1 MIIHEPSPRGG
12 RGQTHMKFGEGVGGG
27 ILGRGRHQCKGLV
40 AGMCSVF
47 SEASKDLAWLEESE
61 QRVNR
66 RK

>member
-1 MIIHEPSPRGG
+1 
-12 RGQTHMKFGEGVGGG
+12 MKFGEEVGGG

-47 SEASKDLAWLEESE
+47 SEASKDLAWLEENE